1 MKIIKI
7 NLYNEKIS
15 KFLFILRNKNYVRK
29 NSLNKKIINYQNHK
43 YWLKKFLKKNT
54 INILVYKKQMAGYV
68 RLLKSKT
75 YIDCSWAVLKKFQGN
90 GIAAKALKTITN
102 DKKTYRA
109 LIKIDNI
116 PSKLVAKKANFRLKL
131 LRKDIEYYYKNK

>member
-7 NLYNEKIS
+7 NLYDDKIS

-29 NSLNKKIINYQNHK
+29 NSLNKEIITYQNHK

-54 INILVYKKQMAGYV
+54 IKILVYKKQMAGYV
-68 RLLKSKT
+68 RLIKSKT
-75 YIDCSWAVLKKFQGN
+75 YIDCSWAVLRKFQGK
-90 GIAAKALKTITN
+90 GIATKALKAITN

-109 LIKIDNI
+109 IVKIDNI
-116 PSKLVAKKANFRLKL
+116 ASKLVAKKANFRLGLSK
-131 LRKDIEYYYKNK
+131 KDLEYYYKN

>member
-54 INILVYKKQMAGYV
+54 INILVYRKQMAGYV

-75 YIDCSWAVLKKFQGN
+75 CIDCSWAVLKKFQGN

-116 PSKLVAKKANFRLKL
+116 ASKLVAKKANFRLRL
-131 LRKDIEYYYKNK
+131 SRKDIEYYYKNK